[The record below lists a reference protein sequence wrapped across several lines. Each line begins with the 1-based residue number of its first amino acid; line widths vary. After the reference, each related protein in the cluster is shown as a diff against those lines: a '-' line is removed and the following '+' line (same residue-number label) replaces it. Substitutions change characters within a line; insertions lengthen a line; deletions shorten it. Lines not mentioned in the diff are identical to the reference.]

1 MGLGKAVQ
9 VEPIRIGNPVGTLRR
24 RGVGRAGIVINDE
37 NSRSASNALR
47 RRFGSFDMGD
57 DNGDTPVTRWGDATI
72 GVAGG
77 GKNRLGSECC
87 WGGLKCRFGGTKSEQ
102 RFKSRHTADVS
113 IRR

>member
-1 MGLGKAVQ
+1 MMRIRVAPPTEGGTSVRRYGGKGPLRVTHFPPYRLAALPPRHAVHQ
-9 VEPIRIGNPVGTLRR
+9 YDAI
-24 RGVGRAGIVINDE
+24 
-37 NSRSASNALR
+37 
-47 RRFGSFDMGD
+47 
-57 DNGDTPVTRWGDATI
+57 DTPLTRWGDATI

-87 WGGLKCRFGGTKSEQ
+87 WGGLKCRFDGTKSEQ